1 MRTIIQTIIF
11 VGLSIALLAFVFS
24 RADPEMVVEAI
35 LSVKPNLLVF
45 GLLLMFLSYPFRAQR
60 WRYLLRPVE
69 LVGFNSS
76 FRATTIGF
84 AINALLP
91 GRVGELVRPLVLARR
106 EKLSASSAFA
116 TVVIERLLDL
126 LVVCLVL
133 LFFAVSGFQSSSGD
147 EEILVAMRNTLLL
160 LSVLAAGGFGVV
172 FYAAFQPDW
181 NSRLAKKL
189 LVTASGGFKYRMIV
203 AFQSFLE
210 GLAIIRDRRSF
221 LLALVWSIPLWLTMT
236 VSVWCVSTAFGIMV
250 AVNEA
255 AFLLAMI
262 FVGVSLPTPAGIGGY
277 HAAYQLGATV
287 LFGASPDKAVGAGLV
302 LHLFSFGPVIFL
314 GLFFMVQEGL
324 WFGNIKEM
332 VAKSDKS

>member
-1 MRTIIQTIIF
+1 MRKIIRTIILVT
-11 VGLSIALLAFVFS
+11 LSIALLVFVFS
-24 RADPEMVVEAI
+24 RADRSLVVDAL
-35 LSVKPNLLVF
+35 LSASPNLLVF

-69 LVGFNSS
+69 PVGFNSS

-106 EKLSASSAFA
+106 EKLSATSAFA

-126 LVVCLVL
+126 LVVCVVL
-133 LFFAVSGFQSSSGD
+133 LCFAVSGFQNSSGGD
-147 EEILVAMRNTLLL
+147 ELLAAMRSTLLILSL
-160 LSVLAAGGFGVV
+160 LAVGGLGFV

-181 NSRLAKKL
+181 SARLNKRLHVAE
-189 LVTASGGFKYRMIV
+189 SGGIKYRTIV
-203 AFQSFLE
+203 AFQRFLE
-210 GLAIIRDRRSF
+210 GLAIIRDRGSF
-221 LLALVWSIPLWLTMT
+221 FLALVWSIPLWLTMA
-236 VSVWCVSTAFGIMV
+236 VSVWCVSTAFGVIV
-250 AVNEA
+250 TVNEA
-255 AFLLAMI
+255 ALLLAMI
-262 FVGVSLPTPAGIGGY
+262 FVGVSLPTPAGVGGY
-277 HAAYQLGATV
+277 HAAYQLGATT
-287 LFGASPDKAVGAGLV
+287 LFGASADKAVGAGLV

-332 VAKSDKS
+332 VAKIDKS